1 MDANKFK
8 VARPGD
14 HFITPFQCD
23 KCIGRMLVG
32 RTLIPGDRKDDLLAC
47 CIRRANLD
55 ALWSR
60 ETSTVLANTR
70 HLRQLL
76 ETWELVG
83 IPPPMPALG
92 PFPMTD
98 VQGFGVAISMLL
110 RSLNPGKYG
119 DYTQFATIRKERS
132 CFNNYYHASAVGSK
146 AMATLGQ
153 DTAKAFLTNC
163 PTQSLWFERFAKG
176 CLYRMG
182 EVVKQDLA
190 ISIGVMHALMKLF
203 EVEWTQVTDAAVKS
217 ELASIALY
225 CVIAFCGSFR
235 GHEVFLV
242 DLFGLLKYEESLSKA
257 GDRSHCVIPLLG
269 KYKGE
274 TGERYHL
281 TPLAYTTKTG
291 LQLGLWVSR
300 VCMHRRAEGRSHGP
314 VFADRWGNMVNPR
327 VFETHIL
334 GKLQI
339 IKESHGDLIPDSV
352 DVFEEYGI
360 SRSFRRG
367 SNTHA
372 TNQGVSKNDRELMNR
387 WRNVENSKGKKARLA
402 MADHYADIRQ
412 LVPSLLRYSASL

>member
-1 MDANKFK
+1 
-8 VARPGD
+8 
-14 HFITPFQCD
+14 
-23 KCIGRMLVG
+23 
-32 RTLIPGDRKDDLLAC
+32 
-47 CIRRANLD
+47 
-55 ALWSR
+55 
-60 ETSTVLANTR
+60 
-70 HLRQLL
+70 
-76 ETWELVG
+76 
-83 IPPPMPALG
+83 
-92 PFPMTD
+92 
-98 VQGFGVAISMLL
+98 MLL

-132 CFNNYYHASAVGSK
+132 CFNNYYHASAVGSS
-146 AMATLGQ
+146 AMSTLGQ
-153 DTAKAFLTNC
+153 DTAKSFLTNC

-190 ISIGVMHALMKLF
+190 ISIGVMHALMQLF
-203 EVEWTQVTDAAVKS
+203 EVEWKQASDETVKS

-225 CVIAFCGSFR
+225 CIIAFCGSFR

-242 DLFGLLKYEESLSKA
+242 DLFGLLKYEASLSKT

-281 TPLAYTTKTG
+281 TPLAHTTKTG
-291 LQLGLWVSR
+291 LQLGLWVAR
-300 VCMHRRAEGRSHGP
+300 VCAHKRAEGRSHGP

-327 VFETHIL
+327 VYETHIL

-339 IKESHGDLIPDSV
+339 IKESQGDLIPDSV

-387 WRNVENSKGKKARLA
+387 WRNVEKSKGKKARLA

-412 LVPSLLRYSASL
+412 LIPSLLRYSASL